1 MASSAIK
8 TILDSLESQDYAAIM
23 AAFEERVTHYVEY
36 ARGLWVGVN
45 TDAVPHL
52 TCNLTAGDF
61 RAGTINRGS
70 NGQAATH

>member
-1 MASSAIK
+1 MASQIN
-8 TILDSLESQDYAAIM
+8 TILASLEQKDHEAIM

-36 ARGLWVGVN
+36 QKGLWIGVN

-52 TCNLTAGDF
+52 TCNESAGDF
-61 RAGTINRGS
+61 RAGTINRGT